1 MENLSNNQLKL
12 FKGAGWLLGL
22 MVFIVVALVIVT
34 LSENFVVAI
43 AAALPIGIVSAIG
56 FEQKL
61 QSKTTEADAKKTRMM
76 INLILLGFIV
86 FVTIYMIRHLL

>member
-1 MENLSNNQLKL
+1 MKSSSQNQAKI

-22 MVFIVVALVIVT
+22 IVFIVAALVIVT

-43 AAALPIGIVSAIG
+43 AASLPIGIVSAIS

-61 QSKTTEADAKKTRMM
+61 QSKTTEADTKKTKMM

-86 FVTIYMIRHLL
+86 FVAIYMTRHLL